1 MARQSKSVTAASAA
15 PVTPVTPV
23 AAEPKQRKT
32 KAIGASATHL
42 NAAPA
47 PVVETPS
54 STPVPVVETPAA
66 VEETVT
72 LSTKLASYSA
82 KIQEVCSLAASL
94 KAEYKLLEKSIQKEL
109 KAAAKSGGRKRKEG
123 VVRKASGFFTPS
135 GISED
140 MLKFLGKEPGT
151 IMSRNE
157 VGKEINAYI
166 NAHNLKDPAN
176 GRQINAD
183 AKLAKL
189 LKLAKGDVL
198 TYFNLQRYLKIHFF
212 KVAPPAAVATA

>member
-1 MARQSKSVTAASAA
+1 
-15 PVTPVTPV
+15 
-23 AAEPKQRKT
+23 
-32 KAIGASATHL
+32 
-42 NAAPA
+42 
-47 PVVETPS
+47 
-54 STPVPVVETPAA
+54 
-66 VEETVT
+66 
-72 LSTKLASYSA
+72 
-82 KIQEVCSLAASL
+82 
-94 KAEYKLLEKSIQKEL
+94 
-109 KAAAKSGGRKRKEG
+109 
-123 VVRKASGFFTPS
+123 
-135 GISED
+135 
-140 MLKFLGKEPGT
+140 
-151 IMSRNE
+151 MSRNE

>member
-15 PVTPVTPV
+15 PVTPVAAAPAAAAPV
-23 AAEPKQRKT
+23 AEPKQRKT
-32 KAIGASATHL
+32 KAASIV
-42 NAAPA
+42 APV
-47 PVVETPS
+47 PVVETPA
-54 STPVPVVETPAA
+54 STPAPVVETPAA

-82 KIQEVCSLAASL
+82 KIQEVCPLAASL

-212 KVAPPAAVATA
+212 KVAPPAAATA